1 MMPMEP
7 NRFEEGRAMLLAGVR
22 RVHSFDEVD
31 RGIREQWEALRALG
45 TLPGQQGTTAYGV
58 ICGASPE
65 AGTLEFMC
73 GVEVASFDAL
83 PPGLGRMRV
92 PAVRYAVFVHDGP
105 VATLRATWQAIF
117 EGWLPRSGYV
127 SAQTPD
133 FEVYDGADPR
143 AGSARVEL
151 WVGVKPG

>member
-1 MMPMEP
+1 MTPIEP
-7 NRFEEGRAMLLAGVR
+7 DRFEDGRAMLLAGVR
-22 RVHSFDEVD
+22 RVHSFTAVD
-31 RGIREQWEALRALG
+31 RGILEQWEELRALG

-83 PPGLGRMRV
+83 PPGLGRMRI
-92 PAVRYAVFVHDGP
+92 PAVRYAVFVHEGP
-105 VATLRATWQAIF
+105 AATLRATWQAIF
-117 EGWLPRSGYV
+117 EGWLPRSRYV

-133 FEVYDGADPR
+133 FEVYDRVDPR
-143 AGSARVEL
+143 TGSGKVEL
-151 WVGVKPG
+151 RVGVRPG